1 MQLIKDIMSFMATRN
16 IRIIS
21 GDEND
26 LVYENFVIIAF
37 EILGWLKLEHKRTLW
52 KQTRSYM
59 KQKPLKLNFN
69 YTWCNQLKNIMEKNE
84 RFKHLFVIDGTN
96 FDFSEMVTE
105 QEKEE
110 VRKYVYD
117 NYESFSIEKQN
128 YLNRKG
134 KDNPTLS

>member
-1 MQLIKDIMSFMATRN
+1 MQLIKDIMSFMATRD
-16 IRIIS
+16 IRIITAN
-21 GDEND
+21 END
-26 LVYENFVIIAF
+26 HGYEDFVMIAF

-52 KQTRSYM
+52 KQTRRYM

-69 YTWCNQLKNIMEKNE
+69 YTWCDRLKNIVEKNE
-84 RFKHLFVIDGTN
+84 RFKHLFVIDGTD

-110 VRKYVYD
+110 IRKYVYD
-117 NYESFSIEKQN
+117 NYEPFSIEKHN

-134 KDNPTLS
+134 KNDPTLP

>member
-69 YTWCNQLKNIMEKNE
+69 YTWCNQLKNIVEKNE